1 MNSSKPK
8 KKKKKAAEEC
18 DAESDSEEID
28 NPLDSADLSLEAG
41 TRYYRDDLEQVVNE
55 DDDWLGLWCRWCRG
69 KRSWQND
76 GFSGFDERNI

>member
-1 MNSSKPK
+1 MPPEYLVFRIFYVNEMNTSKPK

-41 TRYYRDDLEQVVNE
+41 TRYYRDDLEQAVNE
-55 DDDWLGLWCRWCRG
+55 DDDGLGL
-69 KRSWQND
+69 
-76 GFSGFDERNI
+76 